1 MKKLSLLMASMIMLL
16 FSVSQVNA
24 QDEEISDENLYN
36 YALMMEVV
44 ESMKKEISAKTNEM
58 IKNQEGM
65 TGQRYLELAK
75 TGGDEAKLTEAEA
88 KDFEKQFLEL
98 VTNMQDEHKSAI
110 SEVLNILANKM
121 INGGAKNYKA
131 IRDALGSDADVK
143 ARYEAIQQQIA
154 SAAEAGA

>member
-1 MKKLSLLMASMIMLL
+1 MASMLMLL
-16 FSVSQVNA
+16 LSVNQVKA
-24 QDEEISDENLYN
+24 QDDEAVSDENLYR

-75 TGGDEAKLTEAEA
+75 TGGDEAKLEAAEA
-88 KDFEKQFLEL
+88 KDFEKKFLEL
-98 VTNMQDEHKSAI
+98 VTNMQDEHKEAI
-110 SEVLNILANKM
+110 SDVLNTLANKM
-121 INGGAKNYKA
+121 INGGAKSYKA
-131 IRDALGSDADVK
+131 IRDALASDEAVK

-154 SAAEAGA
+154 SAAGEDA

>member
-1 MKKLSLLMASMIMLL
+1 MASMVMLL
-16 FSVSQVNA
+16 LSVNQVNA
-24 QDEEISDENLYN
+24 QDEEISDENLYR

-75 TGGDEAKLTEAEA
+75 TGGDAAKLEAAEA
-88 KDFEKQFLEL
+88 KDFEKKFLEL
-98 VTNMQDEHKSAI
+98 VTNMQDEHKAAI
-110 SEVLNILANKM
+110 SDVLNTLANKM
-121 INGGAKNYKA
+121 LNGGARSYKA
-131 IRDALGSDADVK
+131 IREALDGNADVK

-154 SAAEAGA
+154 SAASTGA